1 MDTPDSIQAAS
12 VFIADCELGR
22 GVFAARAFAAG
33 EFILRFS
40 GPLIDLERGSSLGDH
55 EANPLQVS
63 ATEYMDLEQPG
74 IFINHSCEP
83 NTGVKDDAYSTMLVA
98 LRPLAIGEEIRWDYS
113 TSMWEEIGP
122 WTMPCRCGSA
132 ACRGVVDQFPTLP
145 LEVQTRYL
153 AQGIVMGFIADRL
166 TKEKRR

>member
-1 MDTPDSIQAAS
+1 
-12 VFIADCELGR
+12 
-22 GVFAARAFAAG
+22 
-33 EFILRFS
+33 
-40 GPLIDLERGSSLGDH
+40 
-55 EANPLQVS
+55 
-63 ATEYMDLEQPG
+63 
-74 IFINHSCEP
+74 
-83 NTGVKDDAYSTMLVA
+83 MLVA

-113 TSMWEEIGP
+113 TSMWEDHDGA

-166 TKEKRR
+166 AKEKRR